1 MRRTIERTNAIKSTW
16 NRPKNF
22 CGLMYLNLKVNT
34 DKLIIETVR
43 RNTLAKMSS
52 KKDTS
57 ILRELKSPSFKN
69 KNFCPLLLITSI
81 RPTDISAKIVKNM
94 LNFLECL

>member
-1 MRRTIERTNAIKSTW
+1 MRRIIERTKVIKSTW

-34 DKLIIETVR
+34 DKLMRETVR
-43 RNTLAKMSS
+43 RNTLAKMSN

-57 ILRELKSPSFKN
+57 MLRELRSPSFKN
-69 KNFCPLLLITSI
+69 KNFCPLLLIANTKPI
-81 RPTDISAKIVKNM
+81 DTSAKIVKNL